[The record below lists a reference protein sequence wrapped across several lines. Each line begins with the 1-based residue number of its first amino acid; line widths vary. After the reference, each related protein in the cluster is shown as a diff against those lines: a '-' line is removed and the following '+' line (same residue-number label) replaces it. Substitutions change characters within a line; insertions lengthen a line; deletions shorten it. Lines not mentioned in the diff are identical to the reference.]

1 MTLLDLILERL
12 KAKKESVAPEPV
24 LPYGISAGYRGYTG
38 RATTLVSGKG
48 YFERQRSTQL
58 LTEPSRVSGY
68 FGVGRAVAAER
79 REEVARIEQ
88 APPPVTPYAPP
99 TPYYAPMPTY
109 APTPTPTPVQTA
121 APTHIEAREARPTIT
136 PTPSPSEAISRG
148 LVSAGREPTRAQ
160 APIAP
165 EPTPAERLSAGIAK
179 ARYGR

>member
-1 MTLLDLILERL
+1 MTLLDLILEML

-48 YFERQRSTQL
+48 YFERQRSWQL

-88 APPPVTPYAPP
+88 APPPVTPY
-99 TPYYAPMPTY
+99 YAPMPIPALT
-109 APTPTPTPVQTA
+109 PTPAPTPTPVQTA

-179 ARYGR
+179 ARYGK